1 MPQSMEQEIGS
12 SAGQIYNF
20 LAENKG
26 EATMSKI
33 QKNLDLK
40 GNFAELGLGWL
51 AREDKIEIAKSGSS
65 IKVRLR

>member
-1 MPQSMEQEIGS
+1 MSQSLEQEIGS
-12 SAGQIYNF
+12 SAGEIYEF
-20 LAENKG
+20 LAKNKG

-51 AREDKIEIAKSGSS
+51 AREDKIEIAKSGNSM
-65 IKVRLR
+65 KVRLR